1 MANETGKDAAF
12 TFNSQTYGLT
22 DCLQS
27 GGIDHAVNEVVFQCN
42 GMDKGAAG
50 TTSAT
55 FNVSLVLDQTDIT
68 KINALLPGTNASD
81 FEAHPFGDTATY
93 VEVTSSDAT
102 LISAPMSWSANGM
115 VTMDVTIRLNQITIQ
130 AAS

>member
-1 MANETGKDAAF
+1 MAKATGKNASF
-12 TFNSQTYGLT
+12 VFNSTTLNAD

-27 GGIDHAVNEVVFQCN
+27 GGIDDAVNEVVYQCD
-42 GMDKGAAG
+42 GMDKAAAG
-50 TTSAT
+50 TRSAM
-55 FNVSLVLDQTDIT
+55 FNVSLVLAETDVT
-68 KINALLPGTNASD
+68 KITALAPGTNASD

-102 LISAPMSWSANGM
+102 VIRANKSWSANGV
-115 VTMDVTIRLNQITIQ
+115 VTMDVSIRLNQITIQ